1 MKLSNDTVGI
11 LKNFASINQNLIIKE
26 GSELT
31 TMSAMKNIVARA
43 KVMETFPKEVAIYD
57 LNEFLAA
64 LSLFTTPVLDFQD
77 QFVTMS
83 EEGNPRNS
91 LKYFYS
97 DPSVVTSPSKMITMP
112 SEEVTF
118 TLNDDTVNQ
127 LKRAA
132 GVISSPDLA
141 LENNLLTVKD
151 KKNDTANNYSINVD
165 CKAEENADYTFF
177 FKVENLKLLGGDYRV
192 AVSSKFISHFKNT
205 KSDIEYWIALEL
217 NLNIMFNL
225 KELYYGKLF
234 VGREVSLETIDDC
247 VLPNHLKDTFKEF
260 VKNKSIPNIILCGS
274 AGVGKTTV
282 AKAMINEIGA
292 TYMMINGSEESGIDV
307 LRTKIKNFASTVSL
321 EGGRKYI
328 ILDEADYLNPQST
341 QPALRGFMEEFHKN
355 CGFILTCNYKNRL
368 IEPLHSRCSG
378 IDFTINNGEKI
389 KLAETFF
396 VKVKDI
402 LDGEGIKYEPKAVAE
417 LINKHFPD
425 WRRVLNELQRYS
437 ATGQIDAGVLV
448 NISEKNIG
456 ELMHALKGKE
466 FTNVRKWIVANLDN
480 DHTRIYRRIYDSL
493 YDHLDP
499 NTIPHAVVILGD
511 YQYKSAFV
519 ADQEINMLAC
529 LTEIMGVVK
538 FR

>member
-1 MKLSNDTVGI
+1 ME
-11 LKNFASINQNLIIKE
+11 NFLWVE
-26 GSELT
+26 
-31 TMSAMKNIVARA
+31 
-43 KVMETFPKEVAIYD
+43 
-57 LNEFLAA
+57 
-64 LSLFTTPVLDFQD
+64 
-77 QFVTMS
+77 
-83 EEGNPRNS
+83 
-91 LKYFYS
+91 KYR
-97 DPSVVTSPSKMITMP
+97 P
-112 SEEVTF
+112 
-118 TLNDDTVNQ
+118 
-127 LKRAA
+127 
-132 GVISSPDLA
+132 
-141 LENNLLTVKD
+141 
-151 KKNDTANNYSINVD
+151 
-165 CKAEENADYTFF
+165 
-177 FKVENLKLLGGDYRV
+177 
-192 AVSSKFISHFKNT
+192 
-205 KSDIEYWIALEL
+205 
-217 NLNIMFNL
+217 
-225 KELYYGKLF
+225 
-234 VGREVSLETIDDC
+234 ETIDDC

-260 VKNKSIPNIILCGS
+260 VKNKSIPNIILSGS